1 MMRKIL
7 LVVPLSTVKWGN
19 DNAGGVDSVCQ
30 QIIRFLAENP
40 PDGYIYEILA
50 IKVGVSD
57 VELFKKQK
65 LHERVTLTFIPN
77 KGKVNGVKLPGFL
90 FQNYHLNKIC
100 KRFKPDIV
108 HSHLLSLPLYLQAG
122 IRSIVTLH
130 SYGKIGRTPRG
141 KMNDI
146 LFEHILPRRTL
157 HLANKITCVGDIL
170 CDAIREIY
178 PNKIIKIGNPIDDAF
193 FKSCN
198 DRRRNNLTFR
208 LVTCSIITPK
218 KQIDKMIELM
228 SELSK
233 HIDIEL
239 IVIGPGGSAYLAELK
254 RKASDLMIDNKIHW
268 LGSMSQPEIF
278 EQYKKSDAAIFLSK
292 EETFG
297 LAPLEM
303 LATGLPLISTR
314 VGILDEQYAFFKESG
329 VLFVDLENTTNS
341 VKDCLDFLN
350 KPHEIDRE
358 LLANRFSANSIVQ
371 QYQNVYRELER

>member
-30 QIIRFLAENP
+30 QIIRLLAENP

-57 VELFKKQK
+57 VEFFKKQE

-100 KRFKPDIV
+100 NRFRPDIV
-108 HSHLLSLPLYLQAG
+108 HSHLLSLPLYLQPG
-122 IRSIVTLH
+122 IKSVVTLH

-146 LFEHILPRRTL
+146 LFEYIIPCRTL
-157 HLANKITCVGDIL
+157 HLANKITCVGDIIF
-170 CDAIREIY
+170 DAIREIY

-193 FKSCN
+193 FKGCN
-198 DRRRNNLTFR
+198 DREVKNSTIR

-239 IVIGPGGSAYLAELK
+239 IVIGPGVSTYLTELK
-254 RKASDLMIDNKIHW
+254 RKASDLMVDNNIHW
-268 LGSMSQPEIF
+268 LGSMSQPLIF

-329 VLFVDLENTTNS
+329 VLFVDLENTTNY

-350 KPHEIDRE
+350 KPHDIDRE

-371 QYQNVYRELER
+371 QYQNVYQELER